1 MKSRRRRV
9 EQRRRLA
16 LGSAAVPMLLAFL
29 STGIV
34 RAEVPRLDSETVAKE
49 TVAKETVAKETVAKE
64 TVAKETV
71 AKETV
76 PNSPV
81 DTSANRLSTEF
92 AEEPGSDSSP
102 ISSGA
107 NLDAMSEF
115 ALEQAESWI
124 TPDRMSSSAQV
135 FITMALLGLIP
146 ALLLMTTSYVRVVV
160 VLGLL
165 RQAFG
170 AQQMLPAQVTTAIA
184 MFITVLVMWPTWER
198 VYHDAVE
205 PYTNEEIDMSVGQAW
220 QAAERPIREFMSSQI
235 RDNQNS
241 EDVWLFLRYLPDVKT
256 PPTVYDEVPLRALL
270 PAFMLSELKTAFLI
284 GFGIYLPFLVIDL
297 FVSAVTTSM
306 GMFMLP
312 PAMISMPLK
321 LLLFVLVD
329 GWNLVVGMLLESFQT
344 YA

>member
-1 MKSRRRRV
+1 MKRRRRRV
-9 EQRRRLA
+9 EQRWQRAWGNAVVAILLAISSTSIVQAEETRLELA
-16 LGSAAVPMLLAFL
+16 DVNEAIVTENSSEISPRPVSTEARGKAAVKQ
-29 STGIV
+29 SSE
-34 RAEVPRLDSETVAKE
+34 RAE
-49 TVAKETVAKETVAKE
+49 
-64 TVAKETV
+64 
-71 AKETV
+71 
-76 PNSPV
+76 
-81 DTSANRLSTEF
+81 
-92 AEEPGSDSSP
+92 GS
-102 ISSGA
+102 I
-107 NLDAMSEF
+107 DAMSDF

-135 FITMALLGLIP
+135 VVTMALLGVIP

-184 MFITVLVMWPTWER
+184 MFITILVMWPTWER
-198 VYHDAVE
+198 VYYDAVE

-220 QAAERPIREFMSSQI
+220 QAAERPVREFMSSQI

>member
-1 MKSRRRRV
+1 M
-9 EQRRRLA
+9 
-16 LGSAAVPMLLAFL
+16 GSAA
-29 STGIV
+29 
-34 RAEVPRLDSETVAKE
+34 AEIAPLEQTAGAPID
-49 TVAKETVAKETVAKE
+49 
-64 TVAKETV
+64 
-71 AKETV
+71 
-76 PNSPV
+76 
-81 DTSANRLSTEF
+81 SANPAVSP
-92 AEEPGSDSSP
+92 ANDASQSSAVP
-102 ISSGA
+102 IA
-107 NLDAMSEF
+107 NSNITQMSEF
-115 ALEQAESWI
+115 ALEQAETWV

-184 MFITVLVMWPTWER
+184 MFITILVMWPTWER
-198 VYHDAVE
+198 VYYDAVE
-205 PYTNEEIDMSVGQAW
+205 PYTNEEVEMTAVEAW
-220 QAAERPIREFMSSQI
+220 KAAERPIRAFMSSQI
-235 RDNQNS
+235 KENQNG

-256 PPTVYDEVPLRALL
+256 PPSVYDEVPLRALL